1 MGLNGRRT
9 LLAAI
14 SGAGASN
21 EDLNDVLY
29 ERRAQKADFIRNHP
43 SYDKTFWIFS
53 QKNPLRRMCQKL
65 VQPANGERIF
75 GTPCSPVAHPIFQ
88 LVLLLTV
95 LGGILVESF
104 ATPLYRRSYFAQ
116 HGPTRH
122 AWFDITNTAFG
133 LTLLIEFL
141 IKIIADG
148 FLFTPNAYIKSIWNV
163 LDMII
168 LSGFLVNVTT
178 NLAFIGGLSR
188 LTRALRALPALR
200 LITLVDQMRYTFQS
214 LLIDGAPGI
223 LDAAQLCI
231 LYMIPFAVWG
241 VNIFAGKVHTCT
253 DSTVSGLSD
262 CIYEYNSTV
271 IGNAFGFLAP
281 RAWEKPAPSTTFSFD
296 SFRESLLILF
306 EIVSLEGW
314 IDVLGVAASIT
325 GTNLQPQSGFSPV
338 NAIFFV
344 IFNLLGGV
352 VLLTIFVR
360 YVFFYHRSCYH
371 QEYSPRRS
379 YSIIIG
385 NFSAKTGSAYLT
397 GPQREWI
404 DLQKLIKRQRPS
416 KRPKVKPTNPFRAWC
431 FDRAVH
437 KHGWWSRGITV
448 MIVLHIIV
456 LMYVG
461 QRCLPWSIC
470 LTRCAGRRPTIPR
483 RATDFAVS
491 LFLLELVLW
500 SFDGHFRLLF
510 PSLYGYLHRRCC
522 GTIVRPGLVELQ
534 SERLEPI

>member
-1 MGLNGRRT
+1 MNQTICTLLLHMTWFLSENGRRAI
-9 LLAAI
+9 LAAI
-14 SGAGASN
+14 SGAGASS
-21 EDLNDVLY
+21 EDLNDVLH
-29 ERRAQKADFIRNHP
+29 ERRAQQADFIRNHP

-53 QKNPLRRMCQKL
+53 QKSSLRRMCQKL

-88 LVLLLTV
+88 LILLLVV
-95 LGGILVESF
+95 LGGLVVESI
-104 ATPLYRRSYFAQ
+104 ATPGYRSSYFVQ
-116 HGPTRH
+116 HGATRH
-122 AWFDITNTAFG
+122 AWFDITNMAFG
-133 LTLLIEFL
+133 FTLLVEFL

-148 FLFTPNAYIKSIWNV
+148 FLFTPNAYIKSIWNF
-163 LDMII
+163 LDLII
-168 LSGFLVNVTT
+168 LTGFLVNITT
-178 NLAFIGGLSR
+178 NLVFIGGLSR
-188 LTRALRALPALR
+188 LTRALKALPALR
-200 LITLVDQMRYTFQS
+200 LITLVDQMRYTVQS
-214 LLIDGAPGI
+214 LLFDGAPGI

-231 LYMIPFAVWG
+231 LYMIPFAIWG

-253 DSTVSGLSD
+253 DTSVTGLST
-262 CIYEYNSTV
+262 CIYEYDNSV
-271 IGNAFGFLAP
+271 IGNAFGFTAP
-281 RAWEKPAPSTTFSFD
+281 RAWLKPAPSTVFSFD

-314 IDVLGVAASIT
+314 IDVLNVSTSIT
-325 GTNLQPQSGFSPV
+325 GTNLQPQLGSSPA

-344 IFNLLGGV
+344 IYNLLGGV

-360 YVFFYHRSCYH
+360 YVYLSSFLLPPIFTATVTC
-371 QEYSPRRS
+371 
-379 YSIIIG
+379 SIIIG
-385 NFSAKTGSAYLT
+385 NFSAKTGTAYLT

-461 QRCLPWSIC
+461 QRCFFWPIYLI
-470 LTRCAGRRPTIPR
+470 RCAGRRATIPR
-483 RATDFAVS
+483 ERATEFAVS
-491 LFLLELVLW
+491 FFLPTHSFLV
-500 SFDGHFRLLF
+500 
-510 PSLYGYLHRRCC
+510 
-522 GTIVRPGLVELQ
+522 V
-534 SERLEPI
+534 